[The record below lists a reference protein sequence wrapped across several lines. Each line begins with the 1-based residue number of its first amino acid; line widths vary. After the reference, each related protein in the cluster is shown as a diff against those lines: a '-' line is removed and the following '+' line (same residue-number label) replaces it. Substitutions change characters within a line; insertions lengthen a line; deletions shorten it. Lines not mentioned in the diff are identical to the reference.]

1 MPAPSIID
9 NYVGK
14 KLGNFL
20 HDLVTDLNPVRLHRA
35 AVNQS
40 TEAST
45 PNLNDLEVGK
55 NIRAI
60 RQLVKETRGGEAN
73 KGMTLGEYFSGKQR
87 RVSDGGNIGGFVDD
101 QDIQKRAAT
110 VRKAAAGTIAAYGIS
125 PMIFGED
132 NVINRGVEAGGSLA
146 LHGGITSAAIN
157 AKGGSRY
164 FGIAY
169 GGLAAVN
176 AIRSGNNFGP
186 F

>member
-1 MPAPSIID
+1 MPAPSMID

-20 HDLVTDLNPVRLHRA
+20 QDLVTDLNPVRLHRA

-45 PNLNDLEVGK
+45 ADLNNLSVGK
-55 NIRAI
+55 NIKAI
-60 RQLVKETRGGEAN
+60 RQLVKESRGGEAN
-73 KGMTLGEYFSGKQR
+73 KGMTLSEYFSGKQR
-87 RVSDGGNIGGFVDD
+87 RVNSEGNIGGFLES
-101 QDIQKRAAT
+101 QDIQKRAST
-110 VRKAAAGTIAAYGIS
+110 TRKVAAGTIAAYGIS

-132 NVINRGVEAGGSLA
+132 NVVNRGIEAGGGLA
-146 LHGGITSAAIN
+146 VHGGIASAGIRA
-157 AKGGSRY
+157 GGSSRY

-176 AIRSGNNFGP
+176 AIRSGNNVGP